1 MSPALV
7 ISKREIRT
15 YFNSPVA
22 YIVVSVFTIVFAF
35 FFFNNLF
42 VEKQAD
48 MRSFFSLAPLMFC
61 FFAPAVTMR
70 LLAEEK
76 GSGTIELLITMPV
89 RDWEVVVGKWLA
101 AMALLCTTLA
111 LTLVFAITV
120 ARLGPLDKGPA
131 LGGYIGLLLMGGAY
145 IAIGVM
151 ASSFTRNQVVSLI
164 LAFGICFALFL
175 FGKVLP
181 FVPERLQPIIS
192 FLSTDTHFENVSR
205 GVIDSRDVVYYLS
218 VIVVTLLIATTSLES
233 RKWK

>member
-22 YIVVSVFTIVFAF
+22 YIVVTVFTVVFGF

-48 MRSFFSLAPLMFC
+48 MRAFFSLAPLMFC

-101 AMALLCTTLA
+101 AMTLLLATLA

-120 ARLGPLDKGPA
+120 ARLGPRDRGPA
-131 LGGYIGLLLMGGAY
+131 IAGYLGLLLMGGSY
-145 IAIGVM
+145 LAIGVM
-151 ASSFTRNQVVSLI
+151 ASSFTRNQVVALI
-164 LAFGICFALFL
+164 ISFGICFAFFL

-181 FVPERLQPIIS
+181 FVPERLQPLVS
-192 FLSTDTHFENVSR
+192 FLSTDTHFENISR
-205 GVIDSRDVVYYLS
+205 GIIDSRDLVYYAS
-218 VIVVTLLIATTSLES
+218 VIVVSLLIATTSLES

>member
-22 YIVVSVFTIVFAF
+22 YIVVTVFTIVFGF

-48 MRSFFSLAPLMFC
+48 MRGFFSLAPLMFC
-61 FFAPAVTMR
+61 FFAPAITMR

-101 AMALLCTTLA
+101 AMALLLTTLL

-120 ARLGPLDKGPA
+120 AKLGPLDKGPA
-131 LGGYIGLLLMGGAY
+131 FGGYLGLLLMGGSY
-145 IAIGVM
+145 VAIGVM
-151 ASSFTRNQVVSLI
+151 ASSLTRNQVVSLI
-164 LAFGICFALFL
+164 VAFGICFALFL
-175 FGKVLP
+175 LGKVLP
-181 FVPERLQPIIS
+181 FIPEKIQPLVA

-205 GVIDSRDVVYYLS
+205 GVIDSRDVIYYVS

>member
-22 YIVVSVFTIVFAF
+22 YIVVTVFTIVFGF

-48 MRSFFSLAPLMFC
+48 MRAFFSLAPLMFC
-61 FFAPAVTMR
+61 FFAPAITMR

-76 GSGTIELLITMPV
+76 GSGTIEILITMPV

-101 AMALLCTTLA
+101 AMALLLTTLA

-120 ARLGPLDKGPA
+120 AKLGPLDKGPA
-131 LGGYIGLLLMGGAY
+131 LGGYFGLLLMGGSY
-145 IAIGVM
+145 VAIGVM

-164 LAFGICFALFL
+164 ISFGICFALFL

-181 FVPERLQPIIS
+181 FVPEKLQPIIS

-205 GVIDSRDVVYYLS
+205 GVIDSRDVLYYAS
-218 VIVVTLLIATTSLES
+218 VIVVSLLIATTSLQS

>member
-22 YIVVSVFTIVFAF
+22 YIVITVFTIVFAF
-35 FFFNNLF
+35 FFFNGLF

-48 MRSFFSLAPLMFC
+48 MRGLFNLAPLMFC
-61 FFAPAVTMR
+61 FFAPAITMR

-101 AMALLCTTLA
+101 AMAVLAVTLG
-111 LTLVFAITV
+111 LTMVFAITV
-120 ARLGPLDKGPA
+120 SRLGPLDKGPA
-131 LGGYIGLLLMGGAY
+131 VAGYFGLFLMGGAY

-151 ASSFTRNQVVSLI
+151 ASSFARNQVVALI
-164 LAFGICFALFL
+164 TSFGICFALFL
-175 FGKVLP
+175 FGKVMP
-181 FVPERLQPIIS
+181 FVPEKLQPIVAY
-192 FLSTDTHFENVSR
+192 LSTDTHFENVSR
-205 GVIDSRDVVYYLS
+205 GVIDSRDVIYYLS
-218 VIVVTLLIATTSLES
+218 VIAVTLLVATTSLES

>member
-7 ISKREIRT
+7 ISKREIRH

-22 YIVVSVFTIVFAF
+22 YIVVTVFTIVFGF

-48 MRSFFSLAPLMFC
+48 MRGFFSLAPLMFC
-61 FFAPAVTMR
+61 FFAPAITMR

-101 AMALLCTTLA
+101 AMALLLTTLA
-111 LTLVFAITV
+111 LTLVFAVTV
-120 ARLGPLDKGPA
+120 AKLGPLDKGPA
-131 LGGYIGLLLMGGAY
+131 FGGYIGLLLMGGSY
-145 IAIGVM
+145 VAIGVM

-164 LAFGICFALFL
+164 VAFGICFALFL
-175 FGKVLP
+175 LGKVLP
-181 FVPERLQPIIS
+181 FIPEKVQPLVA

-205 GVIDSRDVVYYLS
+205 GVIDSRDVIYYAS

>member
-1 MSPALV
+1 MNPALV

-22 YIVVSVFTIVFAF
+22 YIVVTVFTIVFGF

-76 GSGTIELLITMPV
+76 GSGTIEILITMPV
-89 RDWEVVVGKWLA
+89 RDWEVVVGKFLA
-101 AMALLCTTLA
+101 AMVLLCATLGLTLA
-111 LTLVFAITV
+111 FAVTV
-120 ARLGPLDKGPA
+120 SQLGPLDKGPA
-131 LGGYIGLLLMGGAY
+131 VAGYVGLLLMGGSY

-164 LAFGICFALFL
+164 IAFGICFALFL

-181 FVPERLQPIIS
+181 FVPDPLKPIVS

-218 VIVVTLLIATTSLES
+218 VIVVSLLIATTSVES

>member
-22 YIVVSVFTIVFAF
+22 YIVVTVFTIVFGF
-35 FFFNNLF
+35 FFFNNVF

-61 FFAPAVTMR
+61 FFAPAITMR

-89 RDWEVVVGKWLA
+89 RDWEVVLGKWLA
-101 AMALLCTTLA
+101 AMALLATTLL
-111 LTLVFAITV
+111 LTLVFAVTV
-120 ARLGPLDKGPA
+120 AKLGPLDKGPA
-131 LGGYIGLLLMGGAY
+131 LGGYFGLLLMGGSYVAV
-145 IAIGVM
+145 GVM

-164 LAFGICFALFL
+164 IAFGICFALFL

-181 FVPERLQPIIS
+181 FVPEKLQSIIA

-205 GVIDSRDVVYYLS
+205 GVIDTRDIVYYAS
-218 VIVVTLLIATTSLES
+218 VIVVCLLIATTTLES

>member
-22 YIVVSVFTIVFAF
+22 YIVVTVFTIVFGF

-48 MRSFFSLAPLMFC
+48 MRAFFSLAPLMFC
-61 FFAPAVTMR
+61 FFAPAITMR

-76 GSGTIELLITMPV
+76 GSGTIEILITMPV

-101 AMALLCTTLA
+101 AMALLLTTLA

-120 ARLGPLDKGPA
+120 AKLGPLDKGPA
-131 LGGYIGLLLMGGAY
+131 LGGYFGLLLMGGSY
-145 IAIGVM
+145 VAIGVM

-164 LAFGICFALFL
+164 ISFGICFALFL

-181 FVPERLQPIIS
+181 FVPEKLQPIIS

-205 GVIDSRDVVYYLS
+205 GVIDSRDVLYYAS
-218 VIVVTLLIATTSLES
+218 MIVVSLLIATTSLQS

>member
-22 YIVVSVFTIVFAF
+22 YIVVTVFVLVFAF

-48 MRSFFSLAPLMFC
+48 MRSFFGLAPLMFC
-61 FFAPAVTMR
+61 FFAPAITMR

-76 GSGTIELLITMPV
+76 GAGTIELLITMPV

-101 AMALLCTTLA
+101 AMALLLTTLG

-120 ARLGPLDKGPA
+120 SRLGPLDKGPA
-131 LGGYIGLLLMGGAY
+131 LAGYIGLLLMGGAY
-145 IAIGVM
+145 VAIGVM
-151 ASSFTRNQVVSLI
+151 ASSFARNQVVSLI
-164 LAFGICFALFL
+164 IAFGICFALFL

-181 FVPERLQPIIS
+181 FVPEKLKGIVS
-192 FLSTDTHFENVSR
+192 FLSTDTHFENIGR
-205 GVIDSRDVVYYLS
+205 GVIDSRDVIYYLS
-218 VIVVTLLIATTSLES
+218 VIVVSLLIATMSLES

>member
-22 YIVVSVFTIVFAF
+22 YIVVTVFTIVFGF
-35 FFFNNLF
+35 FFFNNVF

-48 MRSFFSLAPLMFC
+48 MRGFFSLAPLMFC
-61 FFAPAVTMR
+61 FFAPAITMR

-101 AMALLCTTLA
+101 AMALLATTLL
-111 LTLVFAITV
+111 LTLVFAVTV
-120 ARLGPLDKGPA
+120 AKLGPLDKGPA
-131 LGGYIGLLLMGGAY
+131 LGGYFGLLLLGGTY
-145 IAIGVM
+145 VSIGVM
-151 ASSFTRNQVVSLI
+151 ASSFTRNQVVALI
-164 LAFGICFALFL
+164 IAFGICFPLFL
-175 FGKVLP
+175 FGKILP
-181 FVPERLQPIIS
+181 FVPEKLQGIVA

-205 GVIDSRDVVYYLS
+205 GVIDTRDLVYYAS
-218 VIVVTLLIATTSLES
+218 VIAVTLLIATTSLES